1 MAHFAK
7 VVDGIVK
14 QVIVAE
20 QDVIDS
26 FSDSNLWI
34 QTSYNTLKG
43 EHLLGGTP
51 LRKNFA
57 GVGFTYDSKRDAFI
71 PPSPFRNWVLNEETC
86 VYEAPQAIP
95 SVQDNQRARW
105 SDDLYEATK
114 NGWIVEDIT

>member
-1 MAHFAK
+1 MHFAK
-7 VVDGIVK
+7 VKNNIVQ

-57 GVGFTYDSKRDAFI
+57 GVGFTYDATRDAFI
-71 PPSPFRNWVLNEETC
+71 APKPPYDSWLLDEDTCRWKAPKELPDINNRYNWNEE
-86 VYEAPQAIP
+86 
-95 SVQDNQRARW
+95 NQEWDYVGPA
-105 SDDLYEATK
+105 LPE
-114 NGWIVEDIT
+114 

>member
-43 EHLLGGTP
+43 EHLLGGAP

-71 PPSPFRNWVLNEETC
+71 PPSPFRNCVLNEETC
-86 VYEAPQAIP
+86 AYEAPKAIP